1 MSGYLARVLGYPERD
16 IGEPLTVHRDRP
28 VRGLPLTTAD
38 GNTFVVDPTEIV
50 ALGEHGA
57 TTTDLLLS
65 SGHTVTV
72 RATIA
77 ELTLAL
83 GWTGGLTPTRWQGDP
98 R

>member
-1 MSGYLARVLGYPERD
+1 MSSRSY
-16 IGEPLTVHRDRP
+16 
-28 VRGLPLTTAD
+28 RGLPLTTAED
-38 GNTFVVDPTEIV
+38 RAIVVLVSEIV
-50 ALGEHGA
+50 ALGENST

-77 ELTLAL
+77 DLTLAL